1 MPTTN
6 LTGWTLAF
14 SDDFSG
20 SSLHYP
26 SWFKYGGTLWDGS
39 HVVVENGLLELQSY
53 RDPKFNNTWKSGGVS
68 TIQGYGSNSTYG
80 KYLVRQRVDPGY
92 GIAAIALLWPSDNSW
107 PPEID
112 FYEDGGGSVFDN
124 ATFHFTSK
132 NNQTTQYLRNVN
144 FTQWHTMGVEWTPGK
159 LVYTIDDQVWGT
171 VQSNYVPNIS
181 MGLALQTQAGTTSSN
196 WNPIPNNS
204 TPSMVQMQV
213 DWVVIYAWNPQQTS

>member
-53 RDPKFNNTWKSGGVS
+53 
-68 TIQGYGSNSTYG
+68 GSKSTYG
-80 KYLVRQRVDPGY
+80 KYLVRQRIDPGY

-124 ATFHFTSK
+124 GIRDSTSATFHFTSK
-132 NNQTTQYLRNVN
+132 NNQTTQYL
-144 FTQWHTMGVEWTPGK
+144 
-159 LVYTIDDQVWGT
+159 
-171 VQSNYVPNIS
+171 
-181 MGLALQTQAGTTSSN
+181 
-196 WNPIPNNS
+196 
-204 TPSMVQMQV
+204 
-213 DWVVIYAWNPQQTS
+213 

>member
-53 RDPKFNNTWKSGGVS
+53 
-68 TIQGYGSNSTYG
+68 GSKSTYG
-80 KYLVRQRVDPGY
+80 KYLVRQRIDPG
-92 GIAAIALLWPSDNSW
+92 IRDSTS
-107 PPEID
+107 
-112 FYEDGGGSVFDN
+112 

>member
-80 KYLVRQRVDPGY
+80 KYLVRQRVDP
-92 GIAAIALLWPSDNSW
+92 ALLWPSDNSW

-124 ATFHFTSK
+124 GISS
-132 NNQTTQYLRNVN
+132 TTY
-144 FTQWHTMGVEWTPGK
+144 F
-159 LVYTIDDQVWGT
+159 
-171 VQSNYVPNIS
+171 
-181 MGLALQTQAGTTSSN
+181 
-196 WNPIPNNS
+196 
-204 TPSMVQMQV
+204 
-213 DWVVIYAWNPQQTS
+213 